1 MRFADLDAV
10 TVDGYGTLRHADRS
24 GAEPRRLARASAGSI
39 ATPRSWARPSA
50 PRSATT
56 GRGRSTAGTPN
67 RSPSCGSLAPASS
80 CEAAGADI
88 EPESFVDAFIAS
100 IRFEPIAGALE
111 TLASLRARG
120 IDLAVVSNW
129 DVGLEEHLERL
140 GAARLFSTIV
150 TSAEAGA
157 AKPDPAIFRVALD
170 RLGVDP
176 ARAVHIG
183 DEPEDAEGAAAAGL
197 GFLSVPLA
205 TAFEGWK

>member
-1 MRFADLDAV
+1 M
-10 TVDGYGTLRHADRS
+10 
-24 GAEPRRLARASAGSI
+24 
-39 ATPRSWARPSA
+39 
-50 PRSATT
+50 
-56 GRGRSTAGTPN
+56 
-67 RSPSCGSLAPASS
+67 
-80 CEAAGADI
+80 
-88 EPESFVDAFIAS
+88 DAFIAS
-100 IRFEPIAGALE
+100 IRFEPIAGAVE

-205 TAFEGWK
+205 TAFEDWK